1 MIKIKQKIFFFIKS
15 VFVLLLLLTVI
26 LFFYSAL
33 FFDSSSI
40 EKKSSKNEIINEA
53 ITEEKQL
60 KEEKL
65 RKQVETQKLEKKIK
79 LKKIKTSIKDG
90 LYATVG
96 NKAITRSDIMNE
108 IKSILI
114 LNNMSYSEENK
125 QELQRMAVKAVIK
138 RNIKQIEI
146 DKKNFLKFNQNDLS
160 YNLERL
166 AKNAGMGLEA
176 FKDVCESNGLD
187 FSVIENQL
195 KTELLW
201 NSLIFYQYGNKITI
215 DIDDINNQLRLNKN
229 KNEFT
234 EYLIS
239 EIIVKAVTKDKLE
252 SLVNE
257 IKKKIEI
264 EGFKNTAMKLSI
276 SESSINGGDLGWLS
290 ENKLAEKFRSILAAT
305 PLGGI
310 SKAILVNENIL
321 IFQVRDKRIIEKE
334 INLEELKN
342 QLVDSEKTKMLNMY
356 SRSHF
361 ENLRRLTTI
370 KFFNE

>member
-1 MIKIKQKIFFFIKS
+1 M
-15 VFVLLLLLTVI
+15 
-26 LFFYSAL
+26 
-33 FFDSSSI
+33 
-40 EKKSSKNEIINEA
+40 
-53 ITEEKQL
+53 
-60 KEEKL
+60 
-65 RKQVETQKLEKKIK
+65 IK

-215 DIDDINNQLRLNKN
+215 DIDEINNQLRLNKN

>member
-138 RNIKQIEI
+138 RNIKQI
-146 DKKNFLKFNQNDLS
+146 N
-160 YNLERL
+160 
-166 AKNAGMGLEA
+166 
-176 FKDVCESNGLD
+176 
-187 FSVIENQL
+187 
-195 KTELLW
+195 
-201 NSLIFYQYGNKITI
+201 
-215 DIDDINNQLRLNKN
+215 
-229 KNEFT
+229 
-234 EYLIS
+234 
-239 EIIVKAVTKDKLE
+239 
-252 SLVNE
+252 
-257 IKKKIEI
+257 
-264 EGFKNTAMKLSI
+264 
-276 SESSINGGDLGWLS
+276 
-290 ENKLAEKFRSILAAT
+290 
-305 PLGGI
+305 
-310 SKAILVNENIL
+310 
-321 IFQVRDKRIIEKE
+321 
-334 INLEELKN
+334 
-342 QLVDSEKTKMLNMY
+342 
-356 SRSHF
+356 
-361 ENLRRLTTI
+361 
-370 KFFNE
+370 

>member
-215 DIDDINNQLRLNKN
+215 DIDEINNQLKLNKN
-229 KNEFT
+229 KNKFT

>member
-215 DIDDINNQLRLNKN
+215 DIDEINNQLKLNKN
-229 KNEFT
+229 KNKFT

-252 SLVNE
+252 SFVNE

>member
-1 MIKIKQKIFFFIKS
+1 
-15 VFVLLLLLTVI
+15 
-26 LFFYSAL
+26 
-33 FFDSSSI
+33 
-40 EKKSSKNEIINEA
+40 
-53 ITEEKQL
+53 
-60 KEEKL
+60 
-65 RKQVETQKLEKKIK
+65 
-79 LKKIKTSIKDG
+79 
-90 LYATVG
+90 
-96 NKAITRSDIMNE
+96 
-108 IKSILI
+108 
-114 LNNMSYSEENK
+114 MSYSEENQ
-125 QELQRMAVKAVIK
+125 QELQRMAVQAVIK

-215 DIDDINNQLRLNKN
+215 DIDEINNQLRLNKN

-342 QLVDSEKTKMLNMY
+342 QLIDSEKTKMLNMY

>member
-1 MIKIKQKIFFFIKS
+1 VIKIKQKIFFFIKS

-215 DIDDINNQLRLNKN
+215 DIDEINNQLRLNKN

>member
-215 DIDDINNQLRLNKN
+215 DIDEINNQLRLNKN

>member
-146 DKKNFLKFNQNDLS
+146 DKKNFLEFNQNDLS

-215 DIDDINNQLRLNKN
+215 DIDEINNQLRLNKN